1 MADRAR
7 PGKLLAID
15 WDARTLRVVHAS
27 LGRRRRAR
35 VEKMFAVA
43 VPPDVDTAD
52 PSQIGA
58 LIRTALDQE
67 QITTRHAVVDVP
79 RTEATLNTL
88 HLPITVPEELPGI
101 VNIQIA
107 KELPFPIAEAVVD
120 FAVAPTESGTSVG
133 EVLVAA
139 IRREVLTRYEATFA
153 AAGLKLDRVGLRPYA
168 NRVAVVELLKPA
180 VPERALLI
188 DVGATFTEID
198 IIRNGFLAF
207 SRAASVAVGPVQDD
221 PPPALSIARE
231 PDDDAGTGDMP
242 LPAALGRDSSISSL
256 LIEVTR
262 SLEAYRAHDPG
273 ARMDYCIIAGDAG
286 VESRLADAV
295 QSRMGIQAELYNP
308 ARCFG
313 WSPDDGVEAGAFSAT
328 LGLVLAYGDEGA
340 LQFDFLHPKRAVSAT
355 QKRLRKAPLAAA
367 VGLLFVTA
375 AGVAV
380 AGITRPDRER
390 LAKIEKRIKELEKD
404 ADDYKKFLK
413 FVDEV
418 RSFDADQFVWVDELY
433 DVVTLMP
440 PGEEFV
446 VNHLEMNQR
455 DGRLVLKTRA
465 KQRDTAM
472 ELLRKLEEF
481 RRDGRDRPRFKVSM
495 GPQAE
500 KKGEKYPFIQ
510 DLRITVLDDTPT
522 KLPAKPSDAAVKK
535 SGT

>member
-15 WDARTLRVVHAS
+15 WDSRTLRVVHAS

-43 VPPDVDTAD
+43 VPPAVDTAD
-52 PSQIGA
+52 PAQIGA

-67 QITTRHAVVDVP
+67 RITTRHAVVDVP

-88 HLPITVPEELPGI
+88 RLPTGVPEELPGI

-120 FAVAPTESGTSVG
+120 FAVAPTEPGATTG

-139 IRREVLTRYEATFA
+139 IRREALARYEATFH

-180 VPERALLI
+180 VPERVLLI

-198 IIRNGFLAF
+198 IIRDGFLAF
-207 SRAASVAVGPVQDD
+207 SRAASVAVGPAEDD
-221 PPPALSIARE
+221 APPTLSIARD
-231 PDDDAGTGDMP
+231 PDDDAGQGDMP
-242 LPAALGRDSSISSL
+242 SSSLGRDGSIASL

-262 SLEAYRAHDPG
+262 SLEAYRAHDSG

-286 VESRLADAV
+286 LESRLADAV
-295 QSRMGIQAELYNP
+295 LSRMGIQAELYNP

-313 WSPDDGVEAGAFSAT
+313 WSPDDGVDAGAFSAT
-328 LGLVLAYGDEGA
+328 LGLVLAYGDESA

-380 AGITRPDRER
+380 AGITRPNRER
-390 LAKIEKRIKELEKD
+390 LAAIEKRIKELEKD
-404 ADDYKKFLK
+404 SENHKKFLK
-413 FVDEV
+413 FADEV
-418 RSFDADQFVWVDELY
+418 RAFDARQFVWVDELH
-433 DVVTLMP
+433 DIVTLLP
-440 PGEEFV
+440 PSEEFV
-446 VNHLEMNQR
+446 VNHLEMNQK
-455 DGRLVLKTRA
+455 DGRLVFKTRA
-465 KQRDTAM
+465 KQRETAM
-472 ELLRKLEEF
+472 ELLRKLEGF
-481 RRDGRDRPRFKVSM
+481 RRDGSDRQRFKVSM
-495 GPQAE
+495 GPQSE
-500 KKGEKYPFIQ
+500 KKGEKYPFLQ

-522 KLPAKPSDAAVKK
+522 KLPAKPSDAAGKQA
-535 SGT
+535 GA